1 MNFEVSTA
9 GTGPPR
15 WRTVAEDQ
23 NGDCVKKRW
32 GTVSAG
38 VWRYDEH
45 CTSTGRGEVGGEE
58 EQTPG

>member
-1 MNFEVSTA
+1 MEI
-9 GTGPPR
+9 
-15 WRTVAEDQ
+15 
-23 NGDCVKKRW
+23 VKKRW

-58 EQTPG
+58 QTPG

>member
-15 WRTVAEDQ
+15 CWTTIARRTKME
-23 NGDCVKKRW
+23 NVKKRW

-58 EQTPG
+58 QTPG